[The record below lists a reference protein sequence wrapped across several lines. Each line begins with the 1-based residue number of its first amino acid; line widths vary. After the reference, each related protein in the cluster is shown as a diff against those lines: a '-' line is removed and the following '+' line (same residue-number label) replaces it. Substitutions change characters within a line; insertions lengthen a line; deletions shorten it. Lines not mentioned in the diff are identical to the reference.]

1 MSEKFLTLLGRGFKI
16 VLSQC
21 AWVLKKSAWIFEQ
34 FCLLID
40 LYPLEI
46 EGSLNNL
53 DIDCV
58 WVFSVIA
65 DVIIKLLVAEV
76 VAYTAKVGS

>member
-1 MSEKFLTLLGRGFKI
+1 MSEKFLALLGRGFKF
-16 VLSQC
+16 VLSPC
-21 AWVLKKSAWIFEQ
+21 AWVLKKSGWIFEQ

-46 EGSLNNL
+46 GGSLNNL
-53 DIDCV
+53 DIDCI

-65 DVIIKLLVAEV
+65 DVIIKLLVAEG
-76 VAYTAKVGS
+76 VAYTAKVGY